1 MNDPK
6 DKGEPFLSR
15 WARRKQD
22 AARGRIDDAVRESI
36 PAGDQPEAAD
46 AAPAREAEK
55 EPELDLSKLPKAEEL
70 TAESDITAF
79 LDKRVPAMLRNA
91 ALGRMWTLD
100 PTIRDFIEVA
110 ENQWN
115 WNIPGGAPF
124 YEPIESVVESVG
136 EIVAQ
141 VGNQA
146 VSLSGNKTA
155 QAFESPSVTPGA
167 ETACARVEPADTKLK
182 DKSRSFEGAAAPTA
196 PQNDPHKS
204 DDGTTFAV
212 AIDDAYVSGTSS
224 EVSGDA
230 APQHLDAQVFGN
242 RRRHGGAL
250 PS

>member
-22 AARGRIDDAVRESI
+22 VARGRIDEVAPESVV
-36 PAGDQPEAAD
+36 AGDEPEAAG
-46 AAPAREAEK
+46 AASTRDAEK
-55 EPELDLSKLPKAEEL
+55 EPELDLSTLPKAEEL

-124 YEPIESVVESVG
+124 YEPIESVVESAG

-141 VGNQA
+141 AGNM
-146 VSLSGNKTA
+146 SSGSIA
-155 QAFESPSVTPGA
+155 QALKGPSHAPAA
-167 ETACARVEPADTKLK
+167 ETALARVESQGIELK
-182 DKSRSFEGAAAPTA
+182 NETRKVETTERSAA
-196 PQNDPHKS
+196 PQNDLHAS
-204 DDGTTFAV
+204 EDGTASV
-212 AIDDAYVSGTSS
+212 AAIDDAYVSGTSS
-224 EVSGDA
+224 QAAGSA
-230 APQHLDAQVFGN
+230 APQHHDAQRLGN

-250 PS
+250 PG

>member
-22 AARGRIDDAVRESI
+22 VSRGRTD
-36 PAGDQPEAAD
+36 D
-46 AAPAREAEK
+46 AAPDIVPVGEEPVATDAAAAPHAEK
-55 EPELDLSKLPKAEEL
+55 EPELDLSKLPKADEL

-124 YEPIESVVESVG
+124 YEPIESVVESAG

-141 VGNQA
+141 AGNM
-146 VSLSGNKTA
+146 SGGSIA
-155 QAFESPSVTPGA
+155 QALEGPSLAPGA
-167 ETACARVEPADTKLK
+167 ETALARVDSQGIELKNETRKIEPK
-182 DKSRSFEGAAAPTA
+182 ENPAAPQYGLHASEEDAASAT
-196 PQNDPHKS
+196 
-204 DDGTTFAV
+204 
-212 AIDDAYVSGTSS
+212 AIDDAYVTGASS
-224 EVSGDA
+224 EVAGDA
-230 APQHLDAQVFGN
+230 APQHHDAQSLGN

-250 PS
+250 PG